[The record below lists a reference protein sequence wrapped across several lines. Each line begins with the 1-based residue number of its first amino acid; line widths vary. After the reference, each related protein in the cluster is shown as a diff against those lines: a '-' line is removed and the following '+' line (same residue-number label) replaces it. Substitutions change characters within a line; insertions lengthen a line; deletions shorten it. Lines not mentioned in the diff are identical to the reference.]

1 MCVVSFTASKI
12 WLPQFFGTA
21 GVVFLFASCLVVI
34 GAFALSYWVNHVR
47 RLSIPGVLLAVL
59 LVAGLF
65 ASAGWTDNHGLRLL
79 ADADGGKDEAG
90 RISERPTMEQR
101 LAGWLETRKS
111 IFAASASPYP
121 LIVVAAQ
128 GGGVRAAM
136 WAAAALGTLQDRD
149 PAFACHLFAIVGIS
163 GGAFGALTFDGLLAS
178 DGSADC
184 RTQKA
189 TARTMLSP
197 AANKAGA
204 GRYSA
209 AAYDVFGSDLLAS
222 LMAGMLFPDFVA
234 RFLPTA
240 RSGVDWLVL
249 PDRQLYLERPDE
261 GGVGEEARA
270 FVQGQVRRGA
280 PRRNPRLGHRCQS
293 GGAAGRKR
301 GERGPSVDTASE
313 IRVEPGIFVDAVDV
327 LEPEIGRP
335 LPLPASAAAGNS
347 ARFPWVSPPGGVHR
361 PDEPWRPETFHL
373 LDGGIVESS
382 GAATAYEIL
391 YHLRRLCAVEERG
404 SLSCRTQNGAV
415 QPCLG
420 ATCLR
425 IRPIVLQLS
434 NDGYDALKLGDG
446 CPVTKDAA
454 SNAAEGWSLRPGRLL
469 PRYPEIFDP
478 VSALLNSR
486 TGRGREAWCRLKQ
499 SAGHELIKGGIAAGE
514 LEINLENPGGD
525 RIDEKD
531 SAHLDGYATD

>member
-1 MCVVSFTASKI
+1 M
-12 WLPQFFGTA
+12 
-21 GVVFLFASCLVVI
+21 
-34 GAFALSYWVNHVR
+34 
-47 RLSIPGVLLAVL
+47 
-59 LVAGLF
+59 
-65 ASAGWTDNHGLRLL
+65 
-79 ADADGGKDEAG
+79 
-90 RISERPTMEQR
+90 
-101 LAGWLETRKS
+101 
-111 IFAASASPYP
+111 
-121 LIVVAAQ
+121 
-128 GGGVRAAM
+128 
-136 WAAAALGTLQDRD
+136 
-149 PAFACHLFAIVGIS
+149 
-163 GGAFGALTFDGLLAS
+163 
-178 DGSADC
+178 
-184 RTQKA
+184 
-189 TARTMLSP
+189 
-197 AANKAGA
+197 
-204 GRYSA
+204 
-209 AAYDVFGSDLLAS
+209 
-222 LMAGMLFPDFVA
+222 
-234 RFLPTA
+234 
-240 RSGVDWLVL
+240 L
-249 PDRQLYLERPDE
+249 PDRQLYLERAVEAAWARDPERSSKVKLDE
-261 GGVGEEARA
+261 GLLAATRGSDTGANPVALLVASEVSEG
-270 FVQGQVRRGA
+270 RRWI
-280 PRRNPRLGHRCQS
+280 
-293 GGAAGRKR
+293 
-301 GERGPSVDTASE
+301 ASE
-313 IRVEPGIFVDAVDV
+313 IRVKPGIFVDAVDV

-525 RIDEKD
+525 RID
-531 SAHLDGYATD
+531 